1 MCLRCLGRA
10 LKYVKSVEWAVT
22 STGGA
27 AIAALQVVHHKHCPD
42 PNCENEGHCHIR
54 VRRVDGTSGAEWVR
68 ANGTLDQCRESIG
81 RCFKGVPIDVFDEIF
96 EADERGLSREC
107 LDLVE
112 AAAAARHGA
121 VASSSSSSIAMAGI
135 LVVGLGPC
143 GLAAVKECAA
153 NGLDVVGVDAAAE
166 IGGVFRAHDDG
177 CYEGLHLTT
186 SNVMMA
192 FGDFPPN
199 DGWIKYSTKDE
210 YAAYL
215 KRYVDT
221 FDLAKRLELRTKVI
235 RASRDNG
242 AWKVVTLQ

>member
-121 VASSSSSSIAMAGI
+121 VAGECAICMEDLDGMQVVGGFAKLRVSVLPCGHAYHLSCYKQWAQKHTTCPVCRSEVTLEALRAAAGPGASSAPPAKMPALAPEPAAATPQPKRSRFWRGSRLSTMLSSSLPRI
-135 LVVGLGPC
+135 
-143 GLAAVKECAA
+143 
-153 NGLDVVGVDAAAE
+153 
-166 IGGVFRAHDDG
+166 R
-177 CYEGLHLTT
+177 TT
-186 SNVMMA
+186 RRHA
-192 FGDFPPN
+192 
-199 DGWIKYSTKDE
+199 
-210 YAAYL
+210 
-215 KRYVDT
+215 R
-221 FDLAKRLELRTKVI
+221 
-235 RASRDNG
+235 
-242 AWKVVTLQ
+242 Q